1 MKETSAHTELKPE
14 AFYTAR
20 EAATLLRLS
29 RVDSIY
35 EIPEAEL
42 PRCRVG
48 PSRGSVRFYGA
59 DLLAYAKG
67 LVGVD
72 YQDVITRLKD
82 RLINSPSSGQ
92 PNQPSSS
99 RRRIV

>member
-1 MKETSAHTELKPE
+1 MDGPPLELKPD
-14 AFYTAR
+14 AFYTVK
-20 EAATLLRLS
+20 EAALLLRFS

-35 EIPEAEL
+35 EIPEAAL

-67 LVGVD
+67 LEGVD
-72 YQDVITRLKD
+72 YAEVIRGLKE
-82 RLINSPSSGQ
+82 RLISSPLSGS
-92 PNQPSSS
+92 PDPAGST